1 MKISEYV
8 AQLTASGITEEVAR
22 GLAKGQAIALNLVDD
37 VGLTKPLASGLV
49 KGLVASGMS
58 EDAAADV
65 ARVAIAKGSAVDDL
79 KTEPATA
86 PDAIAE
92 LEAASA
98 ALVKGYEAPK
108 ADKAKPDAQAELDL
122 DKGYDDDEDDEDE
135 DDEDLDG
142 DGDPNTMPAR
152 KGSSVAKIAKVMKGA
167 IDATSANLEAQFAKL
182 TAELDALRAD
192 NTATRAQL
200 NGIAKG
206 IGAQGNAFVALAKGM
221 AQPRAPKSAD
231 GLEILRTPSEGSP
244 IQTIDYDAR
253 AAIATAALAKG
264 QRSNDPQVSAAFHAL
279 FADANDLTK
288 SDAAIR
294 DAASKLGL

>member
-92 LEAASA
+92 LEAASD
-98 ALVKGYEAPK
+98 ALIKGYEAPK
-108 ADKAKPDAQAELDL
+108 ADKAKADAQAELDL
-122 DKGYDDDEDDEDE
+122 DKGYDDDEDDED
-135 DDEDLDG
+135 DEDLDG

-152 KGSSVAKIAKVMKGA
+152 NGAVAKIAKVMKGA

-244 IQTIDYDAR
+244 IQTIDYDYR
-253 AAIATAALAKG
+253 ASVSTAALAKG